1 MSYTY
6 TSTYAMLA
14 VSPEAH
20 KEVEQSL
27 REAGY
32 ADDDIFIDEISSKAG
47 NLPDYCPVIAL
58 NNIGLVQKTTCPAS
72 PAATT
77 EPVKKTFMNKL
88 AKLLTKAEE
97 ALGQGDSEVDISLL
111 AANRGDLL
119 DLLDDP
125 EIFEWLKKMRDSS
138 RCPYRRWQ
146 VSKQ

>member
-1 MSYTY
+1 MSHAY
-6 TSTYAMLA
+6 TSTYALLA

-32 ADDDIFIDEISSKAG
+32 ADDDIFIDEVDIRTNK
-47 NLPDYCPVIAL
+47 LPDYCPVIAL
-58 NNIGLVQKTTCPAS
+58 NNIGLVQKTTCLAS
-72 PAATT
+72 PVATT

-88 AKLLTKAEE
+88 AKLLTKTEE
-97 ALGQGDSEVDISLL
+97 ALGQGDSEVDVSLL

-125 EIFEWLKKMRDSS
+125 EVFEWLKKMRDSS